1 MAFIM
6 HFFTK
11 ISRFWCVLLLFF
23 SGLTWADNI
32 VATRAQA
39 LLSDNGQ
46 LAVSARFQTQLPSQL
61 QDALRQGLPLT
72 FELSYQLNSPTW
84 VSYKLK
90 LNQVL
95 NAPKPVQY
103 KLTYH
108 PITKSYRVSIGTLVT
123 DYQSLEAALRSV
135 GAIVN
140 WRVLPSGSL
149 DGYVVGDISAD
160 IRLQLST
167 SQLPKPFQINAI
179 TAKNWD
185 LDSGWVRL
193 KVGDA

>member
-6 HFFTK
+6 RFFTK
-11 ISRFWCVLLLFF
+11 INRFWCVLLLFF
-23 SGLTWADNI
+23 SSLTWADNI

-103 KLTYH
+103 KLSYH

-149 DGYVVGDISAD
+149 DGYVIGDISAD

-193 KVGDA
+193 KVGNA